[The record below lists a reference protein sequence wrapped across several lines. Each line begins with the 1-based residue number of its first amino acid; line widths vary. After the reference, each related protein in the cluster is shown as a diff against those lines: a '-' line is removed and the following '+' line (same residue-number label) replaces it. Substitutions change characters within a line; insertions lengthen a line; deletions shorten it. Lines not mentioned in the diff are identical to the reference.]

1 MTGSKE
7 SYDQAGD
14 LDVRRRRIR
23 FRAWR
28 RGMRELDMLLGA
40 FVDAEIDA
48 LDASEIAALERLL
61 GLPDDEVFRWLSG
74 SEPTPVEHDTPVFRK
89 IAAFHSHD
97 GPIHL

>member
-1 MTGSKE
+1 MTGAKE
-7 SYDQAGD
+7 SHDQTGD

-40 FVDAEIDA
+40 FVDSEIDA

-61 GLPDDEVFRWLSG
+61 GLPDDQVFRWLSG
-74 SEPTPVEHDTPVFRK
+74 SEPAPFEHDTPVFRK